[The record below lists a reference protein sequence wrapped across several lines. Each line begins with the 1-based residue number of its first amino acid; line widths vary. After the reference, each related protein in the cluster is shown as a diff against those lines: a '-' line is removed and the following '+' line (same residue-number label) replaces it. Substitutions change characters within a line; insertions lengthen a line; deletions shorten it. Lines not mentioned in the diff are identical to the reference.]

1 MWLVI
6 LAAVVLIVMVLG
18 WMMSSVAS
26 NTQAQAA
33 VEAARAAQIASA
45 AQLETARSNSL
56 LTIMLIFG
64 FIISAIVIGYLVYR
78 VLRLQKMVQ
87 NSGVGPGAFGKWTP
101 GPNAQFQRQQPV
113 PQLGS
118 GDVMQTLMGMMA
130 MQMMQQQMQHG
141 QRPQPQQN
149 ALIPYEETQQ
159 DQPAD
164 SGPWG
169 WG

>member
-18 WMMSSVAS
+18 WMMNSVAA

-45 AQLETARSNSL
+45 AQLETARANSL
-56 LTIMLIFG
+56 LTVTLIVLLVLG
-64 FIISAIVIGYLVYR
+64 VAVVGYLVYR
-78 VLRLQKMVQ
+78 LMRLQKMVQ
-87 NSGVGPGAFGKWTP
+87 NTGVGPGAFGAWKP
-101 GPNAQFQRQQPV
+101 GPNAQFQRQQPI

-118 GDVMQTLMGMMA
+118 GDMMQTLMGMMA
-130 MQMMQQQMQHG
+130 MQMMQQQMRNG
-141 QRPQPQQN
+141 QQGNQPQQN
-149 ALIPYEETQQ
+149 ALIPYEEPQQ
-159 DQPAD
+159 ETAD